1 MKFLY
6 DFFPVLLF
14 FAVYKF
20 YGDIPPQAIET
31 ANSALFLSLTHGK
44 SSDAIFLAT
53 AVAIVAS
60 FIQVALFWIR
70 HHRFERM
77 HIVSLLLITV
87 FGGATL
93 ALQDPVFIKWKPSI
107 LNWVF
112 ALVFLGSRFV
122 GKKTLVERMM
132 GHAIA
137 VPTLIWRRVNLA
149 WVMFF
154 VVAGLANIYVAYNFS
169 EAAWVDFK
177 LFGLM
182 GMTFVFVFAQA
193 LYLARYMAPQ
203 GNESKEKI

>member
-31 ANSALFLSLTHGK
+31 ANSALFLSLTPGK
-44 SSDAIFLAT
+44 ASDAIFLAT

-70 HHRFERM
+70 QHRFERM

-93 ALQDPVFIKWKPSI
+93 SLQDPVFIKWKPSI

-122 GKKTLVERMM
+122 GNKTLVERMM

-137 VPTLIWRRVNLA
+137 VPALIWRRVNLA
-149 WVMFF
+149 WVGFF
-154 VVAGLANIYVAYNFS
+154 IIAGLANIYVAYNFS

-203 GNESKEKI
+203 GNESKEEI